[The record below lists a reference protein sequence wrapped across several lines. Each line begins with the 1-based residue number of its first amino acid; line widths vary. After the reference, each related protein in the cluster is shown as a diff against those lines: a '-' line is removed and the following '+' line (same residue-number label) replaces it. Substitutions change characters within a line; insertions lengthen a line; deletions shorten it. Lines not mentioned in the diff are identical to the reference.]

1 MIAFIYLCV
10 LIVLIFSLK
19 SILVSLKSIL
29 SGTCDASWRTFFSGL
44 IGLIIGLIASFVPIM
59 ETTSEYL
66 PAEPI
71 AYNST
76 QTVFTTDKGNVIA
89 DGIYPDGKYMLDMD
103 GDTVLVVWQAVEGE
117 EVGLG

>member
-1 MIAFIYLCV
+1 MIAFVYLCI
-10 LIVLIFSLK
+10 LIVLFFSLK
-19 SILVSLKSIL
+19 SILL
-29 SGTCDASWRTFFSGL
+29 GACEASWRTFFNGL

-59 ETTSEYL
+59 ETTSEYI

-76 QTVFTTDKGNVIA
+76 QTVFATNKGNIIVN
-89 DGIYPDGKYMLDMD
+89 GVYPDGVYMLDMD
-103 GDTVLVVWQAVEGE
+103 GDTVLAVWQAVEGE

>member
-1 MIAFIYLCV
+1 MITFVYLCV
-10 LIVLIFSLK
+10 LIVLFF
-19 SILVSLKSIL
+19 SLKSIL
-29 SGTCDASWRTFFSGL
+29 SGACKASWRTFFIGL
-44 IGLIIGLIASFVPIM
+44 IGLIIGLIASFVPIK
-59 ETTSEYL
+59 EVTNEYI

-76 QTVFTTDKGNVIA
+76 QTVFTTNKGNIIVN
-89 DGIYPDGKYMLDMD
+89 GVYPDGVYMLDMD

>member
-1 MIAFIYLCV
+1 MIFITLMCV
-10 LIVLIFSLK
+10 IFIVLVGIFLLFVAAQDK
-19 SILVSLKSIL
+19 DLGGYILGVVIFLFGAL
-29 SGTCDASWRTFFSGL
+29 GVCGL
-44 IGLIIGLIASFVPIM
+44 NDVIKDGGNYIS
-59 ETTSEYL
+59 
-66 PAEPI
+66 AEPI
-71 AYNST
+71 ARNQT

>member
-1 MIAFIYLCV
+1 MITFVYLCV
-10 LIVLIFSLK
+10 LIVLFF
-19 SILVSLKSIL
+19 SLKSIL
-29 SGTCDASWRTFFSGL
+29 SGACEASLRIFFSGL

-59 ETTSEYL
+59 ETTSEYI

-76 QTVFTTDKGNVIA
+76 QTIFATDKGNIIVN
-89 DGIYPDGKYMLDMD
+89 GVYPDGVYMLDMD
-103 GDTVLVVWQAVEGE
+103 GNTVLVVWQAVEGE

>member
-1 MIAFIYLCV
+1 MITFVYLCV
-10 LIVLIFSLK
+10 FIVLFF
-19 SILVSLKSIL
+19 SLKSIL
-29 SGTCDASWRTFFSGL
+29 SGACKASWRTFFIGL
-44 IGLIIGLIASFVPIM
+44 IGLIIGLIASFVPIK
-59 ETTSEYL
+59 EVTNEYI

-76 QTVFTTDKGNVIA
+76 QTVFTTDKGNIIVN
-89 DGIYPDGKYMLDMD
+89 GVYPDGVYMLDMD